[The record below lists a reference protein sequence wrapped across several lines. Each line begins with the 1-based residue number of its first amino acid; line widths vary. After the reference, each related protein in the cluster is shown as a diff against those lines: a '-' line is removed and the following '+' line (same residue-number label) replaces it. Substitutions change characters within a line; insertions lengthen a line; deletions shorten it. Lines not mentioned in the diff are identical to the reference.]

1 MKKEDIESFLH
12 KHSIFAFDDYTGYH
26 YAYALY
32 VLYLI
37 AAMAL
42 AEDVEDGMCFD
53 EVEAA
58 VLLKNL
64 SEAEKVLIFFREK
77 MNMAFGGFD
86 IAEKIT
92 LKGCRL
98 EKGKIIGDTKEAA
111 QIARMWIH
119 DYSDEKINLFVY
131 EVGIYILFL
140 LQREIDYS
148 DFIRRKM

>member
-12 KHSIFAFDDYTGYH
+12 KHSIFVFDGYTGYH

-37 AAMAL
+37 AAMVL

-64 SEAEKVLIFFREK
+64 SEAEEVLIYFREK
-77 MNMAFGGFD
+77 MNMSFGGFD

-98 EKGKIIGDTKEAA
+98 EEGKIIGDAKEAA
-111 QIARMWIH
+111 QIARMWIY
-119 DYSDEKINLFVY
+119 DYFDEKINLFVY

-140 LQREIDYS
+140 LQSEIDYS
-148 DFIRRKM
+148 DFIRRRM